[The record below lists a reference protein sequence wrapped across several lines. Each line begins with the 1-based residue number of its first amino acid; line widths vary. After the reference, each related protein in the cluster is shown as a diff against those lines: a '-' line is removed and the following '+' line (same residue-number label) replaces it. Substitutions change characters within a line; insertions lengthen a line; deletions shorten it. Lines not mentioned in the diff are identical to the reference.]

1 MYRQSS
7 TLTRALSLRHVVL
20 FGLAFMA
27 PLTVF
32 VTYGVAIEST
42 QGMIPTA
49 YVIALVIMLFTAYSY
64 GMMSKEFPIA
74 GSSYTFTQ
82 KAISPYIGFLVGWTI
97 LIDYVFS
104 PMISSL
110 IVGLYAN
117 AYFPSV
123 PMFVWIILFIAI
135 ISTVNILGV
144 KIAANF
150 NMYVVIFQALFFV
163 LFAILSIKGLLEGK
177 GTGTLFSSLPFFDP
191 NVKLSAIIGVV
202 PLLCFSFL
210 GFDAVSTLSEETK
223 NPKTTLPKGI
233 LLITFIGGILFIV
246 VTYFTQMI
254 FPNFDSFISPD
265 TAANQIMVFIGGNL
279 LNSIFTAVM
288 ITTSFASAVASS
300 ASSSRILYAMGRE
313 KVLPRKIFGYLS
325 PKFHTPV
332 YNLLLIGVI
341 ALSAIYMDIDT
352 AVSFINFGALFA
364 FTAVNLSVIV
374 HYFIRNKNRSVKGTI
389 IYLIIPLMG
398 AFFSGLFWVKSSM
411 HALILGGCWLVCGI
425 LYLLYLTKM
434 FRQKPPEL
442 HFDEGEHSI

>member
-1 MYRQSS
+1 MKSQSS

-49 YVIALVIMLFTAYSY
+49 YAIALVVMLFTAYSY

-82 KAISPYIGFLVGWTI
+82 KAISPHVGFLVGWTI

-110 IVGLYAN
+110 IVGLYAS

-150 NMYVVIFQALFFV
+150 NMYVVIFQVLFFV
-163 LFAILSIKGLLEGK
+163 LFAILSIRGLLEGK

-191 NVKLSAIIGVV
+191 NVKMSTILSVV

-223 NPKTTLPKGI
+223 NPKTTLPKAI
-233 LLITFIGGILFIV
+233 LLITMIGGILFIV
-246 VTYFTQMI
+246 VTYFAQMI

-265 TAANQIMVFIGGNL
+265 TAANHIMVFIGGNL

-288 ITTSFASAVASS
+288 ITTSFASAAASS

-313 KVLPRKIFGYLS
+313 NVLPKKVFGYLS

-341 ALSAIYMDIDT
+341 ALSAIYMDIDA
-352 AVSFINFGALFA
+352 AVSLINFGALFA
-364 FTAVNLSVIV
+364 FMAVNLSVIF
-374 HYFIRNKNRSVKGTI
+374 HYFIRKKKRSVKGTI
-389 IYLIIPLMG
+389 LYLIIPLMG
-398 AFFSGLFWVKSSM
+398 AFFSGLFLVKSSM
-411 HALILGGCWLVCGI
+411 HALILGGCWLACGI

-434 FRQKPPEL
+434 FRQKPPQL
-442 HFDEGEHSI
+442 HFEEGEHSV